1 MNNIIPHKWEVKK
14 FDEIFDVVTDY
25 VANGS
30 FASLRE
36 NVSYKDDEDYA
47 ILVRLQDYSN
57 KFQKNFVYVDE
68 HAYNFLSKSKLNPN
82 DLVICNVGA
91 AGIIFKV
98 PDLKKPMTLGPN
110 SILVRTNESSDY
122 MYYYI
127 QSSIGQQ
134 KLKDITTT
142 TAQPKFNKTDFKS
155 IKCILP
161 PLKEQQKIAEILSSV
176 DAAIEKTEQVIAKTE
191 EVKKGLM
198 QQLLTKGIGH
208 TEFVDTELG
217 SLPSKWTVMNF
228 MSLVNIL
235 DFRGRTP
242 KKLGLDW
249 GGNIP
254 ALSANNVRMGYIDFS
269 LPTHYGN
276 DTLYEKW
283 MTKGDLEIGDLV
295 LTTEAPAGNIA
306 IINKNERYIL
316 SQRVIGIKVYREY
329 LLPEY
334 LKYYFM
340 SDLFNKYLKQF
351 STGTTVTGI
360 SQKSLAF
367 LKIPL
372 PSLEEQE
379 KISRTLL
386 QYDSK
391 LLNDNQ
397 YLKEL
402 KNLKS
407 GLMQQLLTGQVRV
420 KVD

>member
-1 MNNIIPHKWEVKK
+1 MSNWKK
-14 FDEIFDVVTDY
+14 CSLGQVVT
-25 VANGS
+25 
-30 FASLRE
+30 FASGSSFSEKYQGMKNEQYDFYKVSDMNTCE
-36 NVSYKDDEDYA
+36 NNKFMIKAENTISKET
-47 ILVRLQDYSN
+47 SN
-57 KFQKNFVYVDE
+57 KIKAKIHPKNT
-68 HAYNFLSKSKLNPN
+68 
-82 DLVICNVGA
+82 VIFPKVGA
-91 AGIIFKV
+91 ALLTNKRRITTKDSIF
-98 PDLKKPMTLGPN
+98 DNNIMGLIATEE
-110 SILVRTNESSDY
+110 IDY
-122 MYYYI
+122 LFLYYFM
-127 QSSIGQQ
+127 SSIDLGKYVQTGAIPSVNNTIIENIMVQ
-134 KLKDITTT
+134 
-142 TAQPKFNKTDFKS
+142 
-155 IKCILP
+155 LP
-161 PLKEQQKIAEILSSV
+161 PMVEQQKIAEILSSV

-372 PSLEEQE
+372 PSLQEQE
-379 KISRTLL
+379 KISSTLL